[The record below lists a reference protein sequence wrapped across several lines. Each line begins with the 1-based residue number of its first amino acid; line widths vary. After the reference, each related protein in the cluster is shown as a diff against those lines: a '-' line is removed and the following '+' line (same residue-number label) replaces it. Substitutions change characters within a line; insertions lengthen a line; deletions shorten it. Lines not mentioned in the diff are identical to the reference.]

1 MKILKFLLLYIF
13 LTFSLFARQNNVTPE
28 MRQIMQVSPEVQV
41 LAADDFSQIDYET
54 FFKYFAVVS
63 GVFDQMDVL
72 MPWFEDG
79 SYAIDDAIEP
89 LLSKSDSLDDKKK
102 LCEAILENVH
112 KQFLGKYSL
121 NSTTLRDVYNSTFNC
136 VSSSLMTAVFMLKY
150 GIPVNAVKT
159 KDHMFLEVT
168 LDGKYYDVECTN
180 PYGFDPGSK
189 KAVTDELGKV
199 VGVRYVP
206 KTNKKDRQSI
216 SCKDALSVVYINLA
230 NYAYAD
236 KQVLNAAHL
245 TYLGYQVRSD
255 EEGFSYFRTMINN
268 WMADLGN
275 RKDYHQC
282 VVQLDCYQRTF
293 RDTHFA
299 KIRRDMLT
307 NEIISFQ
314 DYDRYQDFAD
324 YLWAEYNMFGEDLS
338 LFADVQFNFIYNV
351 STYLI
356 KHQRFDEALDLFEQ
370 LDGSFRTKNNETLL
384 NNILVEEYKTFDKNN
399 QFDVL
404 DGQLPLLR
412 TKYPHY
418 QTMIAEHETAHVVN
432 KINYFLIAGQ
442 YEQAIELCRQ
452 NYEIYK
458 KNTTFTTNYRS
469 AFVKRTLDLY
479 NRKEYDTCLKVCEE
493 ALTVFDKD
501 ATLTN
506 NYSVFLQNI
515 ISEYVTK
522 ADYGTAEFYLGY
534 ALKRFPTNAFFLQ
547 CNTIIEGTK
556 M

>member
-1 MKILKFLLLYIF
+1 MKILKFLLLYTL
-13 LTFSLFARQNNVTPE
+13 LTFSLFARQNSVTPE

-121 NSTTLRDVYNSTFNC
+121 NSTTLRDVYNGTFNC
-136 VSSSLMTAVFMLKY
+136 VSSSLMTAVFMIKY
-150 GIPVNAVKT
+150 GIPTNAVKT
-159 KDHMFLEVT
+159 KDHMFLEVK
-168 LDGKYYDVECTN
+168 LGDKLFDVECTN

-230 NYAYAD
+230 NYAYDD
-236 KQVLNAAHL
+236 KQVMNAAHL

-268 WMADLGN
+268 WIVELAN
-275 RKDYHQC
+275 KKDFRQC
-282 VVQLDCYQRTF
+282 VQQLDCYRSTF
-293 RDTHFA
+293 GDTHFD
-299 KIRRDMLT
+299 KIRRDMII
-307 NEIISFQ
+307 NEIATFQ
-314 DYDRYQDFAD
+314 DYDNYQAFSD
-324 YLWAEYNMFGEDLS
+324 YLFSEYEMFGEDLS
-338 LFADVQFNFIYNV
+338 LFADVHFNFCYNIC
-351 STYLI
+351 TNLI
-356 KHQRFDEALDLFEQ
+356 KYQQFDEAWIAFAQFDEK
-370 LDGSFRTKNNETLL
+370 FRTKQNSVLL
-384 NNILVEEYKTFDKNN
+384 NNILVEEHKAFDRNN
-399 QFDVL
+399 HFEVL
-404 DGQLPLLR
+404 DSLLPTLR
-412 TKYPHY
+412 AKYPHY
-418 QTMIAEHETAHVVN
+418 EATIAEHEMAHIIN

-442 YEQAIELCRQ
+442 YEQAVELCRQ
-452 NYEIYK
+452 YYDAYK

-469 AFVKRTLDLY
+469 AFVKLTLDLY
-479 NRKEYDTCLKVCEE
+479 NNKEYDKCLKACEE
-493 ALTVFDKD
+493 ALTVFPND
-501 ATLTN
+501 ATISN
-506 NYSVFLQNI
+506 NYSVFLQHI

-522 ADYGTAEFYLGY
+522 ADSGTAEVYLEY
-534 ALKRFPTNAFFLQ
+534 ALKLFPTNAYYLQ
-547 CNTIIEGTK
+547 CSEIVK